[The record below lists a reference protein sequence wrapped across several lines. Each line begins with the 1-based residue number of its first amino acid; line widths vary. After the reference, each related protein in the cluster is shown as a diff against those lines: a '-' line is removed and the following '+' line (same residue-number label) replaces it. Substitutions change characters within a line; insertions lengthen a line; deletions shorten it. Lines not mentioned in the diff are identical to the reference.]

1 MDLKEREVQFN
12 KRWDIIIT
20 DSYEEA
26 FLKFKTRILNVFKDI
41 DSQVSAKSKRE
52 FCQYYAIPEKVR
64 PSKNAKPRSSGI
76 IESRLRLQNNE
87 KEFYRL
93 IEIILSLDISANGY
107 SSNQPYDNTKKNII
121 SDIEKAIKLSEVNV
135 VMSVISK
142 NNVILYP
149 KGEELLDDE
158 LVNLPL
164 SFLSPESAQH
174 FVDALKFYES
184 KNSIKS
190 AESLRRTIEEF
201 LKNKLEN
208 TKALKENT
216 KSIEPILKGKGTNS
230 QVAKITGQIFNYL
243 DTYFNDN
250 SKHNDGIISEEEN
263 EFLIYQVG
271 VLLRYINNA
280 IKN

>member
-12 KRWDIIIT
+12 KRWDIRTT

-26 FLKFKTRILNVFKDI
+26 FSKFKTRILNVFKDI
-41 DSQVSAKSKRE
+41 DFQVSSESKTK

-64 PSKNAKPRSSGI
+64 PSKNGKPRSSGL
-76 IESRLRLQNNE
+76 IESRLRMQNNE

-93 IEIILSLDISANGY
+93 IEIILLLDISHDGF
-107 SSNQPYDNTKKNII
+107 SNRPYDTTKQNII
-121 SDIEKAIKLSEVNV
+121 RGVEESIKLSEVNV
-135 VMSVISK
+135 SISIISK

-149 KGEELLDDE
+149 KGEELLDEE
-158 LVNLPL
+158 LVDLPL
-164 SFLSPESAQH
+164 SFLNAESAIH

-184 KNSIKS
+184 NSSIKS

-208 TKALKENT
+208 TKGLKENIVELLQKL
-216 KSIEPILKGKGTNS
+216 KSDNRDPIIRNIIH
-230 QVAKITGQIFNYL
+230 KIFDYL
-243 DTYFNDN
+243 DIYFNEN
-250 SKHNDGIISEEEN
+250 SKHHDGDINEAEN

-271 VLLRYINNA
+271 LLLRYIN
-280 IKN
+280 KV